1 MSQYQVLAR
10 RWRPL
15 TFEAVVGQAPIVR
28 TLRNALTRQRIAH
41 AYLFSGPR
49 GVGKT
54 TTARLLAMGLNCERA
69 SGDGPVPC
77 AACGPCQ
84 EIVAGRALDVIEID
98 GASNRGIDEVRTL
111 RENVRYAPARGR
123 RKVYIIDEVHML
135 TEPAFNAL
143 LKTLEEPPAHVV
155 FVLATTHP
163 RDLPATIL
171 SRCQRFDFRPIPTGE
186 ITAGLRRILDEEAA
200 GGGTIEVEADAL
212 TLVARAAGGS
222 LRDALSLLDTAL
234 AYGEGRVTAAA
245 VRELL
250 GSGGEEAAGALAEA
264 LVRRDGAEVLSRID
278 RAASEGHDL
287 GLLAQ
292 DTLEWLRRALLTATL
307 GQPPADATPDE
318 AARLRG
324 LGAGGGEDLLL
335 MLKGLVEA
343 ETEMRESAH
352 PRVDL
357 EVAAVRLCHRPS
369 AEGIE
374 RLLERLERAEAQLRG
389 HAPAAAA
396 PAPQQTDL
404 LGAPV
409 PAPVPAAPV
418 ARPPASVAPAGRP
431 APAPERRAP
440 GPASPPPAESLWT
453 RIVDE
458 IRRVRVLLATQL
470 ADAVVLKDEGS
481 RLVVSIPN
489 GGDTALQDML
499 KQYRQQVIDAAR
511 RVRPDLRDVQFTAV
525 APSPAESGG
534 GAVTTDPRVQVA
546 VELFDGE
553 VTEMPKTGE

>member
-1 MSQYQVLAR
+1 M
-10 RWRPL
+10 
-15 TFEAVVGQAPIVR
+15 
-28 TLRNALTRQRIAH
+28 RNALGRQRIAH

-69 SGDGPVPC
+69 GGDAPVPC

-186 ITAGLRRILDEEAA
+186 ITASLRRILDEEAA
-200 GGGTIEVEADAL
+200 GGGKIEVEPDAL

-234 AYGEGRVTAAA
+234 AYGEGRVTATA

-250 GSGGEEAAGALAEA
+250 GSGGEEAARGLAEA
-264 LVRRDGAEVLSRID
+264 LVRRDAAEALSRID
-278 RAASEGHDL
+278 RAAAEGHDL
-287 GLLAQ
+287 SLLAQ
-292 DTLEWLRRALLTATL
+292 DTLEWLRRALLTVTL

-318 AARLRG
+318 AERLRG
-324 LGAGGGEDLLL
+324 LGAGGSEDLLL
-335 MLKGLVEA
+335 LLNGLVKA
-343 ETEMRESAH
+343 ETEMGESAH

-357 EVAAVRLCHRPS
+357 EVAAVRLCHRPA

-389 HAPAAAA
+389 HGPGVAA

-404 LGAPV
+404 LGSRPGPGPV
-409 PAPVPAAPV
+409 PP
-418 ARPPASVAPAGRP
+418 ARPPAPMAPAARP

-440 GPASPPPAESLWT
+440 VPASPPPPGESLWT

-470 ADAVVLKDEGS
+470 ADAVVLKDEGG

-499 KQYRQQVIDAAR
+499 KQYRQQVIEAAR

-525 APSPAESGG
+525 AAPPAEPGG
-534 GAVTTDPRVQVA
+534 GPVTTDPRVQVA
-546 VELFDGE
+546 VDLFDGE
-553 VTEMPKTGE
+553 VTEMPKRGEVT